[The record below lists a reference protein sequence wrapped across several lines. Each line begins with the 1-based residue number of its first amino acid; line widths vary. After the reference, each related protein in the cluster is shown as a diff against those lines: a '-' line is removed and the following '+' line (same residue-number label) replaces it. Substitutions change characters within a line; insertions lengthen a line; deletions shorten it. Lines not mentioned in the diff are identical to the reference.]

1 MADRTALQVIRD
13 SIRPALKSAAWLL
26 AIMVPVSLGVA
37 ILSYYGVLAV
47 LARPLEG
54 AFRLI
59 GLPGE
64 AALVFLTSIFLNIYS
79 AIAVMAPLGLST
91 REVTILA
98 LMCLIAHNF
107 FVEITVVRRTGS
119 KPLRMTVLRV
129 TAAVIGA
136 IALNLVMPPSESTD
150 AFVAEAEGVAPAT
163 GALGALGALGGLGP
177 VLADWAMETV
187 RLIGTVVG
195 IIVGLMIFTR
205 LLEHFGIIRRI
216 SRAFRPVF
224 RILGLPESAAF
235 LWFVANTLGLAY
247 GAAIMIE
254 HVESGN
260 LDRPTADL
268 LNHHLVLSHS
278 LLEDTLLFVAIGV
291 GAGWII
297 VPRVVLATAA
307 VWAVRILRGS
317 GVPDRV

>member
-1 MADRTALQVIRD
+1 
-13 SIRPALKSAAWLL
+13 
-26 AIMVPVSLGVA
+26 MVPVSLGVM
-37 ILSYYGVLAV
+37 LLTHFGVLAAM
-47 LARPLEG
+47 ARPLEG

-79 AIAVMAPLGLST
+79 AIAVMGPLGLGI
-91 REVTILA
+91 REITILA
-98 LMCLIAHNF
+98 LMCLMAHNF

-119 KPLRMTVLRV
+119 KPLRMVALRLA
-129 TAAVIGA
+129 AAVAGA
-136 IALNLVMPPSESTD
+136 AALNLLMPPAETSESSEATVAETRGVAGSTD
-150 AFVAEAEGVAPAT
+150 A
-163 GALGALGALGGLGP
+163 LGQVFL
-177 VLADWAMETV
+177 DWGIDTL

-195 IIVGLMIFTR
+195 IIVALMIFTR

-224 RILGLPESAAF
+224 RVLGLPESSAF

-254 HVESGN
+254 HVESGS
-260 LDRPTADL
+260 LDRRAADL
-268 LNHHLVLSHS
+268 LNHHLVISHS

-297 VPRVVLATAA
+297 VPRVVLATVA
-307 VWAVRILRGS
+307 VWAVRLFRRS
-317 GVPDRV
+317 GAGEEV

>member
-1 MADRTALQVIRD
+1 M
-13 SIRPALKSAAWLL
+13 LL
-26 AIMVPVSLGVA
+26 AHF
-37 ILSYYGVLAV
+37 GVLA
-47 LARPLEG
+47 AMSRPLEG

-79 AIAVMAPLGLST
+79 AIAVMGPLGLGI
-91 REVTILA
+91 REITILA

-119 KPLRMTVLRV
+119 KPLRMVALRLAAAV
-129 TAAVIGA
+129 AGAVALNLLMPPGDTSAATAAGA
-136 IALNLVMPPSESTD
+136 IAAAAGDASATTD
-150 AFVAEAEGVAPAT
+150 
-163 GALGALGALGGLGP
+163 GLGP
-177 VLADWAMETV
+177 ALMDWAMDTL

-195 IIVGLMIFTR
+195 IIVALMIFTR
-205 LLEHFGIIRRI
+205 LLEHFGFIRRI
-216 SRAFRPVF
+216 SRAARPVF
-224 RILGLPESAAF
+224 RVLGLPERSAF

-260 LDRPTADL
+260 LDRRTADL
-268 LNHHLVLSHS
+268 LNHHLVISHS

-291 GAGWII
+291 GAGWIV
-297 VPRVVLATAA
+297 VPRIVLATAA
-307 VWAVRILRGS
+307 VWAVRLFRRRGA
-317 GVPDRV
+317 GEEV